1 MLIHSCFQNSLAK
14 ARREVK
20 FISYKLTQ
28 KNYRLYLKMKKL
40 DSHRVLC
47 DRYATV
53 KSSLYDYFMISTL
66 NKLEDT
72 QF

>member
-1 MLIHSCFQNSLAK
+1 
-14 ARREVK
+14 
-20 FISYKLTQ
+20 
-28 KNYRLYLKMKKL
+28 MKKL